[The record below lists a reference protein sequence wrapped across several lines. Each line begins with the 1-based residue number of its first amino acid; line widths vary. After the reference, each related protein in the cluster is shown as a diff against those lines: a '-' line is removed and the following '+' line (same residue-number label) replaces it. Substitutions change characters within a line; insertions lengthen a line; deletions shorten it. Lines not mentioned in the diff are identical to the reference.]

1 MASMTSN
8 RSLEFFEEQFRRQVR
23 AEDFAL
29 NPFEEAALPH
39 LAGRVLDLGCGLG
52 NLSLAA
58 ARRGCEVV
66 AVDASP
72 TAIQHLARVA
82 REEALRLTPIL
93 TDVAVL
99 AIPGSFDTVVAIGL
113 LMFFP
118 CQVALSMLERIQGAV
133 NGGGRVVANVLVEGT
148 TYMDMFDGDRYCLFG
163 PDQLE
168 RAFDGWTVLLS
179 RRDDFPAP
187 GGTRKRFSTI
197 VARKP

>member
-8 RSLEFFEEQFRRQVR
+8 RSLEFFDEQFRRQVR

-168 RAFDGWTVLLS
+168 RAFAGWTVLLS